1 MRNLLATIIETLLR
15 SERGS
20 ATATYGMVVAIAG
33 AVLMTLVTVLG
44 AQMSEVVAQLSV
56 GA

>member
-1 MRNLLATIIETLLR
+1 MRNLLASIIETVLR
-15 SERGS
+15 SEQGS

-33 AVLMTLVTVLG
+33 AVLMTLVTLLG
-44 AQMSEVVAQLSV
+44 AQMSEVVATLSL